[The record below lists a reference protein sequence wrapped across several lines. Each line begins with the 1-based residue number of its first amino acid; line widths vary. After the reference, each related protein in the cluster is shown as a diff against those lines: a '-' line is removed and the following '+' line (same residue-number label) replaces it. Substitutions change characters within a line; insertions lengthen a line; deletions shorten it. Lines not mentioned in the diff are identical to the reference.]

1 MTTPTG
7 AGQKWIGRSVKRV
20 EDARL
25 LTGRGTYIDD
35 HPPVGS
41 LFHAAIVRSPHAHA
55 RILGYDLREAL
66 AVDGVVGVI
75 TGADVAE
82 HTKPFSVGVTAPA
95 RYYCAATD
103 KARFVGEPVAVVVAK
118 SRYVAEDA
126 AELVQVQYEPL
137 PAVVDPERALE
148 PDAPVLHEAVGSN
161 LANNRRLVY
170 GDPDRAF
177 RDADVVIKE
186 RFRFPKYGS
195 TPMETYGVI
204 ARWDRFD
211 GVCTV
216 WSNFM
221 GPFIMHPLTA
231 RVLGLPE
238 NRLRFIVPPD
248 IGGSFG
254 IKSLIYP
261 YIALIAV
268 ASKLTGVAVKWI
280 EDRREH
286 LLASSTGTDRVAYRE
301 LAARK
306 DGTVLG
312 MRFKWFD
319 NVGGYIRSPEPGCS
333 FRPTGNFVGPYRF
346 QHLEVDASTVMTN
359 KSLTGP
365 NRGYAC
371 GHLYFE
377 TEGMM
382 DRLAE
387 KLGLDPVE
395 VRRRNLIP
403 ASAFPY
409 RTPTGGLYDSG
420 DYPATLDKAVELA
433 KYDELRREQAT
444 ARAAGRYVGIGVAL
458 AVDPSVS
465 NMGYVA
471 TALDPQFRAK
481 PEYLPKS
488 GAVDSATV
496 KVDPLG
502 RVTAILA
509 TTPQGQGHQTIVAQI
524 IADELGLVPED
535 VTVVDEMD
543 TFTRIWSISS
553 GTYSSRFGSVG
564 TSAVALAAR
573 KLKAKLVAYAAHLMD
588 LPAESLEFRDGSVRP
603 KQGKGPSYSVK
614 DLAGRAHWNT
624 ESLPEGME
632 PGLQATAV
640 FGFEVARSVDQEDRV
655 NSSNTYGFIAEI
667 MAVEVDPETAAI
679 KILRYVSVHDAG
691 TIINPMI
698 AEGQIY
704 GGALHGL
711 GGALYEELQYDE
723 DGQCLTATFMDY
735 LVPTACEAPP
745 TIEIAHV
752 VSPSP
757 LTPLGSKGLGESS
770 SMTVPAVI
778 ANAVSDALAPLG
790 IRITE
795 LPMTPSGLWKL
806 IERARRSPAAP
817 ADRAPVER
825 ADRSPAAPAA
835 GHPRSEPTTRTPLQ

>member
-1 MTTPTG
+1 MKTTG
-7 AGQKWIGRSVKRV
+7 WIGKPVKRV

-25 LTGRGTYIDD
+25 LTGRGRFIDD
-35 HPPVGS
+35 HPPVGNVH
-41 LFHAAIVRSPHAHA
+41 HAAIVRSPYAHA
-55 RILGYDLREAL
+55 RILGYDLAAAL
-66 AVDGVVGVI
+66 KMDGVVGVV
-75 TGADVAE
+75 TGEDAAKS
-82 HTKPFSVGVTAPA
+82 TRPFSVGVTAPVH
-95 RYYCAATD
+95 YYCAATD
-103 KARFVGEPVAVVVAK
+103 RARFVGEPVAVVVARD
-118 SRYVAEDA
+118 RYRAEDA
-126 AELVQVQYEPL
+126 AEAVVVRYEPL
-137 PAVVDPERALE
+137 PAVLDPERALA
-148 PDAPVLHEAVGSN
+148 PDAPILHDAVGTN
-161 LANNRRLVY
+161 LAGHRRLIY

-177 RDADVVIKE
+177 READVVVRE

-195 TPMETYGVI
+195 TPIETYGII
-204 ARWDRFD
+204 ARWDGLD
-211 GVCTV
+211 GVLTV

-254 IKSLIYP
+254 IKSSIYP
-261 YIALIAV
+261 YIALIGLA
-268 ASKLTGVAVKWI
+268 AMKTGVAVKWI

-286 LLASSTGTDRVAYRE
+286 LLASSTGTDRIADRE
-301 LAARK
+301 VAARK

-312 MRFKWFD
+312 MRFRWLD

-346 QHLEVDASTVMTN
+346 QHLEVDASVVMTN

-387 KLGLDPVE
+387 KLGLDPAE
-395 VRRRNLIP
+395 IRRRNLLVP
-403 ASAFPY
+403 EQMPY

-420 DYPATLDKAVELA
+420 DYPTAFDKALDLA
-433 KYDELRREQAT
+433 KYDQLRREQAQ
-444 ARAAGRYVGIGVAL
+444 ARAAGRWFGIGLAL

-488 GAVDSATV
+488 GAVDSATI

-502 RVTAILA
+502 RVIAILGS
-509 TTPQGQGHQTIVAQI
+509 TPQGQGHQTVVAQI
-524 IADELGLVPED
+524 VADELGLVPDD

-543 TFTRIWSISS
+543 TFTRVWSISS

-573 KLKAKLVAYAAHLMD
+573 KLKRKLCEYAAHLMEV
-588 LPAESLEFRDGSVRP
+588 PADQVEFSEGAVRR
-603 KQGKGPSYSVK
+603 KNGKGPAYSVK

-640 FGFEVARSVDQEDRV
+640 FGFSVAKAVDQEDRV
-655 NSSNTYGFIAEI
+655 NSSNTYGFIAEV

-679 KILRYVSVHDAG
+679 TILKYVTVHDAG
-691 TIINPMI
+691 TVINPMI

-711 GGALYEELQYDE
+711 GGALYEELLYDE
-723 DGQCLTATFMDY
+723 NGQCLTATFMDY
-735 LVPTACEAPP
+735 LVPTANEAPR
-745 TIEIAHV
+745 IDIGHV

-778 ANAVSDALAPLG
+778 ANAVSDALSPLG
-790 IRITE
+790 VRITE
-795 LPMTPSGLWKL
+795 LPMTPDRLWRL
-806 IERARRSPAAP
+806 IEQTRGRRRP
-817 ADRAPVER
+817 
-825 ADRSPAAPAA
+825 
-835 GHPRSEPTTRTPLQ
+835 

>member
-1 MTTPTG
+1 MSER
-7 AGQKWIGRSVKRV
+7 WIGKSVRRV
-20 EDARL
+20 EDFRL

-35 HPPVGS
+35 HPPVS
-41 LFHAAIVRSPHAHA
+41 NVHHAAIVRSRHPHA
-55 RILGYDLREAL
+55 RILGYDVAKARAAE
-66 AVDGVVGVI
+66 GVVAVI
-75 TGADVAE
+75 TGEHVAKE
-82 HTKPFSVGVTAPA
+82 TKPFAVGVTTPVH
-95 RYYCAATD
+95 YYCAATD
-103 KARFVGEPVAVVVAK
+103 KVRFVGEPVAVVVARD
-118 SRYVAEDA
+118 RYLAEDA
-126 AELVQVQYEPL
+126 AELIDVHYEPL
-137 PAVVDPERALE
+137 PAVLDPEKALE
-148 PDAPVLHEAVGSN
+148 PDAPVLHERVGTN
-161 LANNRRLVY
+161 LAGHRRLVY

-177 RDADVVIKE
+177 RDADVVLRE

-195 TPMETYGVI
+195 TPIETYGII
-204 ARWDRFD
+204 ARWDLD

-238 NRLRFIVPPD
+238 NRLRFIVPQD

-254 IKSLIYP
+254 IKSSIYP
-261 YIALIAV
+261 YIALIAL
-268 ASKLTGVAVKWI
+268 AAKHAGVPVKWI

-286 LLASSTGTDRVAYRE
+286 LLASSSGTDRIAYRE
-301 LAARK
+301 VAAKR

-312 MRFKWFD
+312 MRYKWLD

-346 QHLEVDASTVMTN
+346 QHLEVDASVVMTN

-382 DRLAE
+382 DRLADR
-387 KLGLDPVE
+387 LGLDPVE
-395 VRRRNLIP
+395 VRKKNLVQP
-403 ASAFPY
+403 DQFPY

-420 DYPATLDKAVELA
+420 DYPAVFDKALELA
-433 KYDELRREQAT
+433 RYDELRREQAK
-444 ARAAGRYVGIGVAL
+444 ARVAGRYVGIGLAL

-488 GAVDSATV
+488 GAVDAATI
-496 KVDPLG
+496 KIDPLG
-502 RVTAILA
+502 RVIAILG
-509 TTPQGQGHQTIVAQI
+509 TTPQGQGHQTVVSQIV
-524 IADELGLVPED
+524 ADELGLAPQD

-543 TFTRIWSISS
+543 TFTRVWSISS

-573 KLKAKLVAYAAHLMD
+573 KLKTKLVDYAAHLME
-588 LPAESLEFRDGSVRP
+588 LPAASVEFRDGAVRP
-603 KQGKGPSYSVK
+603 RSGKGPSYSIK

-632 PGLQATAV
+632 PALQATAV
-640 FGFEVARSVDQEDRV
+640 FGFTVAKAVDAEDRV
-655 NSSNTYGFIAEI
+655 NSSNTYGFMAEV

-679 KILRYVSVHDAG
+679 EILRYVTVHDAG

-711 GGALYEELQYDE
+711 GGALYEELAYDE
-723 DGQCLTATFMDY
+723 HGQLLTGTFMDY
-735 LVPTACEAPP
+735 LVPTASEAPE
-745 TIEIAHV
+745 IDIAHI

-778 ANAVSDALAPLG
+778 ANAVSDALAPFG
-790 IRITE
+790 IRINE
-795 LPMTPSGLWKL
+795 LPMTPSRLWAL
-806 IERARRSPAAP
+806 IRKARES
-817 ADRAPVER
+817 
-825 ADRSPAAPAA
+825 
-835 GHPRSEPTTRTPLQ
+835 

>member
-1 MTTPTG
+1 MSPTG
-7 AGQKWIGRSVKRV
+7 WIGKPVKRV

-35 HPPVGS
+35 HPPVAN
-41 LFHAAIVRSPHAHA
+41 LHHAAIVRSPHAHA
-55 RILGYDLREAL
+55 RIVGYDLTAAL
-66 AVDGVVGVI
+66 AVDGVVGAV
-75 TGADVAE
+75 TGEDVLR
-82 HTKPFSVGVTAPA
+82 HTKPFSVGVTAPVH
-95 RYYCAATD
+95 YYCAATD
-103 KARFVGEPVAVVVAK
+103 KARFVGEPVAVLVAK
-118 SRYVAEDA
+118 TRYIAEDA
-126 AELVQVQYEPL
+126 AELVRVRYEPL

-148 PDAPVLHEAVGSN
+148 PDAPVLHDAVGTN
-161 LANNRRLVY
+161 LAGHRRLVY

-177 RDADVVIKE
+177 GEADVVLKE

-195 TPMETYGVI
+195 TPIETYGVI
-204 ARWDRFD
+204 AAWDSLE

-238 NRLRFIVPPD
+238 NKLRFIVPPD

-254 IKSLIYP
+254 IKTSIYP
-261 YIALIAV
+261 YIALIAL
-268 ASKLTGVAVKWI
+268 AARRTGVPVKWI
-280 EDRREH
+280 EDRHEH
-286 LLASSTGTDRVAYRE
+286 LLASSSGTDRVAYRE
-301 LAARK
+301 LAARE

-312 MRFKWFD
+312 MRYRWLD

-333 FRPTGNFVGPYRF
+333 FRPIGNFVGPYRF
-346 QHLEVDASTVMTN
+346 RHLEVDSSVVMTN

-377 TEGMM
+377 TERMM
-382 DRLAE
+382 DLLAE
-387 KLGLDPVE
+387 RIGLDPVE
-395 VRRRNLIP
+395 VRRRNLLQP
-403 ASAFPY
+403 GQFPY

-420 DYPATLDKAVELA
+420 DYPAALDKAVELA
-433 KYDELRREQAT
+433 RYAELRREQTA
-444 ARAAGRYVGIGVAL
+444 ARAAGRLFGIGVAL

-488 GAVDSATV
+488 GAVDSATI

-502 RVTAILA
+502 RVTAILG
-509 TTPQGQGHQTIVAQI
+509 TTPQGQGHQTIVAPI
-524 IADELGLVPED
+524 VADELGLTPDD

-543 TFTRIWSISS
+543 TFTRVWSISS

-573 KLKAKLVAYAAHLMD
+573 KLKAKLVEYGAHLME
-588 LPAESLEFRDGSVRP
+588 LPVASLEFRDGAVRP
-603 KQGKGPSYSVK
+603 RSGKGPSYSIK

-632 PGLQATAV
+632 PALQATAV
-640 FGFEVARSVDQEDRV
+640 FGFTVAKAVDAQDRV
-655 NSSNTYGFIAEI
+655 NSSNTYGFIAEV
-667 MAVEVDPETAAI
+667 MAVEVDRDTAAI
-679 KILRYVSVHDAG
+679 TILRYVTVHDAG

-711 GGALYEELQYDE
+711 GGALYEELVYAE
-723 DGQCLTATFMDY
+723 DGQLLTGTFMDY
-735 LVPTACEAPP
+735 LVPTASEAP
-745 TIEIAHV
+745 TIDIAHV

-770 SMTVPAVI
+770 SMTAPAVI
-778 ANAVSDALAPLG
+778 ANAVSDALGPLG

-795 LPMTPSGLWKL
+795 LPMTPTRLYEL
-806 IERARRSPAAP
+806 IQTAR
-817 ADRAPVER
+817 
-825 ADRSPAAPAA
+825 
-835 GHPRSEPTTRTPLQ
+835 T

>member
-1 MTTPTG
+1 MSDR
-7 AGQKWIGRSVKRV
+7 WIGKSVKRV
-20 EDARL
+20 EDFRL

-35 HPPVGS
+35 HPPIGNIH
-41 LFHAAIVRSPHAHA
+41 HAAIVRSRHPHA
-55 RILGYDLREAL
+55 RILGYDVSKARAAE
-66 AVDGVVGVI
+66 GVVGVI
-75 TGADVAE
+75 TGDDVARE
-82 HTKPFSVGVTAPA
+82 TKPFAVGVTAPVH
-95 RYYCAATD
+95 YYCAATD
-103 KARFVGEPVAVVVAK
+103 RARFVGEPVAVVVARN
-118 SRYVAEDA
+118 RYLAEDA
-126 AELVQVQYEPL
+126 AEHVQVGYEPL
-137 PAVVDPERALE
+137 AVVLDPERALE
-148 PDAPVLHEAVGSN
+148 SDAPVLHEAVGSN
-161 LANNRRLVY
+161 LAGHRRLVY

-177 RDADVVIKE
+177 RETDVVIAK
-186 RFRFPKYGS
+186 
-195 TPMETYGVI
+195 
-204 ARWDRFD
+204 WDPLD

-238 NRLRFIVPPD
+238 NKLRFIVPPD

-254 IKSLIYP
+254 IKTSIYP
-261 YIALIAV
+261 YIALIAL
-268 ASKLTGVAVKWI
+268 AAMRTGVAVKWI

-286 LLASSTGTDRVAYRE
+286 LLASSSGTDRVADRE
-301 LAARK
+301 LAAKK
-306 DGTVLG
+306 DGTILG
-312 MRFKWFD
+312 MRFRWLD

-346 QHLEVDASTVMTN
+346 RNLEVDASVVMTN

-395 VRRRNLIP
+395 LRRRNLLRP
-403 ASAFPY
+403 EQFPY
-409 RTPTGGLYDSG
+409 RTPTGGYYDSG
-420 DYPATLDKAVELA
+420 DYPAALDKAVHIA
-433 KYDELRREQAT
+433 RYDELRREQAK
-444 ARAAGRYVGIGVAL
+444 ARAEGRWFGIGVAL

-488 GAVDSATV
+488 GAVDSATI

-502 RVTAILA
+502 RVTAILG
-509 TTPQGQGHQTIVAQI
+509 TTPQGQGHQTVVSQIV
-524 IADELGLVPED
+524 ADELGLTPEEI
-535 VTVVDEMD
+535 TVVDEMD
-543 TFTRIWSISS
+543 TFTRVWSISS

-573 KLKAKLVAYAAHLMD
+573 KLKAKLVDYGAHLME
-588 LPAESLEFRDGSVRP
+588 LPVASLEFRDGAVRP
-603 KQGKGPSYSVK
+603 RSGKGPSYSIK

-632 PGLQATAV
+632 PALPATAV
-640 FGFEVARSVDQEDRV
+640 FGFTVAKAVDAEDRV
-655 NSSNTYGFIAEI
+655 NSSNTYGFIAEV
-667 MAVEVDPETAAI
+667 MAVEVDPETATI
-679 KILRYVSVHDAG
+679 KILRYVTVHDAG

-711 GGALYEELQYDE
+711 GGALYEELAYDE
-723 DGQCLTATFMDY
+723 HGQFLTGTFMDY
-735 LVPTACEAPP
+735 LVPTANEAPP
-745 TIEIAHV
+745 IDIAHI

-778 ANAVSDALAPLG
+778 ANVVSDALAPLG
-790 IRITE
+790 VRITE
-795 LPMTPSGLWKL
+795 LPMTPTRLYEL
-806 IERARRSPAAP
+806 IQKER
-817 ADRAPVER
+817 
-825 ADRSPAAPAA
+825 
-835 GHPRSEPTTRTPLQ
+835 T

>member
-7 AGQKWIGRSVKRV
+7 TGQKWIGRSVKRV
-20 EDARL
+20 EDRRL

-35 HPPVGS
+35 HPPVGN

-55 RILGYDLREAL
+55 RILGYDLGAAL
-66 AVDGVVGVI
+66 ALDGVAGVI
-75 TGADVAE
+75 TGADVAR
-82 HTKPFSVGVTAPA
+82 HSKPFSVGVTAPVH
-95 RYYCAATD
+95 YYCAATD
-103 KARFVGEPVAVVVAK
+103 KARFVGEPVAVVVAR
-118 SRYVAEDA
+118 SRYLAEDA
-126 AELVQVQYEPL
+126 AELVQVRYEPL
-137 PAVVDPERALE
+137 PVVVDPERALE

-177 RDADVVIKE
+177 READVVLKE
-186 RFRFPKYGS
+186 RFRSPKYGS
-195 TPMETYGVI
+195 TPIETYGVI
-204 ARWDRFD
+204 ARWDTLE

-261 YIALIAV
+261 YIALLAL

-301 LAARK
+301 LAAKK
-306 DGTVLG
+306 DGTILG

-377 TEGMM
+377 TEGML

-403 ASAFPY
+403 TGAFPY

-420 DYPATLDKAVELA
+420 DYPATLDRAVQLA
-433 KYDELRREQAT
+433 KYAELRREQAT
-444 ARAAGRYVGIGVAL
+444 ARAAGRYFGIGIAL

-502 RVTAILA
+502 RVIAILG

-524 IADELGLVPED
+524 VADELGLVPED

-543 TFTRIWSISS
+543 TFTRVWSISS

-588 LPAESLEFRDGSVRP
+588 RPPESLEFRDGSVRP
-603 KQGKGPSYSVK
+603 RQGKGPSYSVK

-640 FGFEVARSVDQEDRV
+640 FGFTVARSVDAEDRV

-679 KILRYVSVHDAG
+679 KILRYVTVHDAG

-711 GGALYEELQYDE
+711 GGALYEELAYDE

-735 LVPTACEAPP
+735 LVPTACEAP

-770 SMTVPAVI
+770 SMTVPAVV
-778 ANAVSDALAPLG
+778 ANAVSDALGPLG
-790 IRITE
+790 IRINE
-795 LPMTPSGLWKL
+795 LPMTPSKL
-806 IERARRSPAAP
+806 HAMIQKARK
-817 ADRAPVER
+817 
-825 ADRSPAAPAA
+825 
-835 GHPRSEPTTRTPLQ
+835 T

>member
-1 MTTPTG
+1 MSER
-7 AGQKWIGRSVKRV
+7 WIGKPVKRV

-35 HPPVGS
+35 QDPVPGVH
-41 LFHAAIVRSPHAHA
+41 HAALVRSPHAHA
-55 RILGYDLREAL
+55 RILGYDVSAAL
-66 AVDGVVGVI
+66 AMEGVVGVV
-75 TGADVAE
+75 TGEDVAKA
-82 HTKPFSVGVTAPA
+82 TKPFGVGVTAPV
-95 RYYCAATD
+95 RYHCAATD
-103 KARFVGEPVAVVVAK
+103 KARFVGEPVAVVVARN
-118 SRYVAEDA
+118 RYLAEDA
-126 AELVQVQYEPL
+126 AEAVVVHYEPL
-137 PAVVDPERALE
+137 PAVVDPEKALE
-148 PDAPVLHEAVGSN
+148 PDAPILHEAVGSN
-161 LANNRRLVY
+161 VANNRRLVY
-170 GDPDRAF
+170 GDPDTAF
-177 RDADVVIKE
+177 KQAEVIIRE
-186 RFRFPKYGS
+186 RFKFPKFGS
-195 TPMETYGVI
+195 TPIETYGIV
-204 ARWDRFD
+204 ARWEPLE
-211 GVCTV
+211 GVLTI

-238 NRLRFIVPPD
+238 NRLRFIVPKD

-261 YIALIAV
+261 YLALIG
-268 ASKLTGVAVKWI
+268 LTAMKVGVPVKWI

-286 LLASSTGTDRVAYRE
+286 LMASSTGTDRIAYRE

-312 MRFKWFD
+312 MKFRWLD

-333 FRPTGNFVGPYRF
+333 YRPTGNFVGPYTF
-346 QHLEVDASTVMTN
+346 QHLEVDAATVMTN

-382 DRLAE
+382 DRLADAI
-387 KLGLDPVE
+387 GMDPAE
-395 VRRRNLIP
+395 VRRKNLIP
-403 ASAFPY
+403 TEAFPY
-409 RTPTGGLYDSG
+409 RTPTGGYYDSG
-420 DYPATLDKAVELA
+420 DYVGAFDKALDMA
-433 KYDELRREQAT
+433 GYQALRREQAA
-444 ARAAGRYVGIGVAL
+444 ARAQGRLFGVGLAL

-471 TALDPQFRAK
+471 TALDPQFRSK

-488 GAVDSATV
+488 GAVDGSTI

-502 RVTAILA
+502 RVTVIMA

-524 IADELGLVPED
+524 VADELGIDPGD

-543 TFTRIWSISS
+543 TFTRFWSISS

-564 TSAVALAAR
+564 TSAVALAVR
-573 KLKAKLVAYAAHLMD
+573 KLKAKLVQYAAHLMAVPVD
-588 LPAESLEFRDGSVRP
+588 DVEFRDGAVHMKR
-603 KQGKGPSYSVK
+603 GKGPSYSIK

-632 PGLQATAV
+632 PGLMASAV
-640 FGFEVARSVDQEDRV
+640 FGFGMALAVDPEDRV
-655 NSSNTYGFIAEI
+655 NSSNTYGFIAEV
-667 MAVEVDPETAAI
+667 MAVEVDPKTAAI
-679 KILRYVSVHDAG
+679 KILRYVTVHDAG
-691 TIINPMI
+691 TVINPMI

-711 GGALYEELQYDE
+711 GGALYEELAYDD
-723 DGQCLTATFMDY
+723 DGQCLTASFMDY
-735 LVPTACEAPP
+735 LVPTAGEAPK
-745 TIEIAHV
+745 IEIGHV

-778 ANAVSDALAPLG
+778 ANAVSDALSPMG
-790 IRITE
+790 IRITD
-795 LPMTPSGLWKL
+795 LPMTPTALWER
-806 IERARRSPAAP
+806 IEKAK
-817 ADRAPVER
+817 
-825 ADRSPAAPAA
+825 
-835 GHPRSEPTTRTPLQ
+835 TRQ

>member
-1 MTTPTG
+1 MGKP
-7 AGQKWIGRSVKRV
+7 VKRV

-25 LTGRGTYIDD
+25 LAGRGSFIDD
-35 HPPVGS
+35 HEPWPDVH
-41 LFHAAIVRSPHAHA
+41 HAAIVRSPHAHA
-55 RILGYDLREAL
+55 RITGYDVSAAL
-66 AVDGVVGVI
+66 AMEGVVGVV
-75 TGADVAE
+75 TGADVARL
-82 HTKPFSVGVTAPA
+82 TKPFSVGVTAPV

-103 KARFVGEPVAVVVAK
+103 KARFVGEPVAVVVART
-118 SRYVAEDA
+118 RYLAEDA
-126 AELVQVQYEPL
+126 AEAVVVRYEPL
-137 PAVVDPERALE
+137 PAVVDVERALE

-161 LANNRRLVY
+161 LAGHRRLVY

-177 RDADVVIKE
+177 AEADLVISE
-186 RFRFPKYGS
+186 RFRYPKYSS
-195 TPMETYGVI
+195 TPIETYGVI
-204 ARWDRFD
+204 ARWEPLE
-211 GVCTV
+211 GAYTV

-231 RVLGLPE
+231 RVLGVAE

-254 IKSLIYP
+254 IKSSMYP
-261 YIALIAV
+261 YMALIAL
-268 ASKLTGVAVKWI
+268 AARLTGVAVKWI

-286 LLASSTGTDRVAYRE
+286 LLASSSGTDRVAYRE
-301 LAARK
+301 LAAMR

-312 MRFKWFD
+312 MRYRWLD
-319 NVGGYIRSPEPGCS
+319 NVGGGYIRSPEPGCS

-346 QHLEVDASTVMTN
+346 QHLEVDTSVVMTN

-377 TEGMM
+377 TERMM
-382 DRLAE
+382 DLLAE
-387 KLGLDPVE
+387 RLGLDPAE
-395 VRRRNLIP
+395 VRRKNLLQ
-403 ASAFPY
+403 ANQFPY
-409 RTPTGGLYDSG
+409 RSPTGGLYDSG
-420 DYPATLDKAVELA
+420 DYPAALDKALEVA
-433 KYDELRREQAT
+433 RYAELRREQEE
-444 ARAAGRYVGIGVAL
+444 ARAAGRCFGIGVAL

-488 GAVDSATV
+488 GAVDAATI

-502 RVTAILA
+502 RVIAILA
-509 TTPQGQGHQTIVAQI
+509 TTPQGQGHQTVVSQIV
-524 IADELGLVPED
+524 ADELGLTPDD

-543 TFTRIWSISS
+543 TYTRFWSISS
-553 GTYSSRFGSVG
+553 GTYSSRFASVG

-573 KLKAKLVAYAAHLMD
+573 KLKAKLIEYAAHLMER
-588 LPAESLEFRDGSVRP
+588 PVAELEFRDGAVRTRT
-603 KQGKGPSYSVK
+603 GTGPSYTVK

-624 ESLPEGME
+624 ESLPDGME
-632 PGLQATAV
+632 PGLQASAV
-640 FGFEVARSVDQEDRV
+640 FGFTVSRAVDQNDCV
-655 NSSNTYGFIAEI
+655 NSSNTYGFIAEV

-679 KILRYVSVHDAG
+679 KILRYATVHDAG

-711 GGALYEELQYDE
+711 GGALYEELEYDD
-723 DGQCLTATFMDY
+723 DGQFLTGSFMDY
-735 LVPTACEAPP
+735 LVPTASEAPV
-745 TIEIAHV
+745 IDIAHI

-778 ANAVSDALAPLG
+778 ANAVSDALGPLG
-790 IRITE
+790 VRITE
-795 LPMTPSGLWKL
+795 LPMSPARLWEL
-806 IERARRSPAAP
+806 IERARK
-817 ADRAPVER
+817 
-825 ADRSPAAPAA
+825 A
-835 GHPRSEPTTRTPLQ
+835 GGSGNP

>member
-1 MTTPTG
+1 MSER
-7 AGQKWIGRSVKRV
+7 WIGKPVRRV
-20 EDARL
+20 EDFRL
-25 LTGRGTYIDD
+25 LTGRGAFIDD
-35 HPPVGS
+35 HPPVGH
-41 LFHAAIVRSPHAHA
+41 LHHAAIVRSPHAHA
-55 RILGYDLREAL
+55 RILGYDLSAAL
-66 AVDGVVGVI
+66 RMEGVAGII
-75 TGADVAE
+75 TGEDVARY
-82 HTKPFSVGVTAPA
+82 TRPFSVGVTAPV

-103 KARFVGEPVAVVVAK
+103 KVRFVGEPVAVVVARD
-118 SRYVAEDA
+118 RYRAEDA
-126 AELVQVQYEPL
+126 AEAVVVHYEPL
-137 PAVVDPERALE
+137 PVVLDPERALD
-148 PDAPVLHEAVGSN
+148 PDAPVLHEAVGTN
-161 LANNRRLVY
+161 LASHRRLVY

-177 RDADVVIKE
+177 READVVIRE
-186 RFRFPKYGS
+186 RFRFPKYSS
-195 TPMETYGVI
+195 TPLETYGVI
-204 ARWDRFD
+204 ARWDPLE
-211 GVCTV
+211 GVLTV

-238 NRLRFIVPPD
+238 NKLRFIVPPD

-254 IKSLIYP
+254 IKTSIYP
-261 YIALIAV
+261 YIALIGLA
-268 ASKLTGVAVKWI
+268 AMRIGVPVKWI

-286 LLASSTGTDRVAYRE
+286 LLASSSGTDRVAYRE
-301 LAARK
+301 LAARR

-312 MRFKWFD
+312 MRFRWFD

-333 FRPTGNFVGPYRF
+333 FRPTGNFVGPYSF
-346 QHLEVDASTVMTN
+346 QHLEVEAAAVMTN

-377 TEGMM
+377 TERMM
-382 DRLAE
+382 DLLAAR
-387 KLGLDPVE
+387 LGLDPAE
-395 VRRRNLIP
+395 VRRRNLIRP
-403 ASAFPY
+403 EQMPY

-420 DYPATLDKAVELA
+420 DYPAAFAKALELA
-433 KYDELRREQAT
+433 RYDELRREQRR
-444 ARAAGRYVGIGVAL
+444 ARQAGRLFGIGLAL

-488 GAVDSATV
+488 GAVDAATL

-502 RVTAILA
+502 RVTAILG
-509 TTPQGQGHQTIVAQI
+509 TTPQGQGHQTVVAQI
-524 IADELGLVPED
+524 VADELGLRPDE

-543 TFTRIWSISS
+543 TFTRVWSISS

-573 KLKAKLVAYAAHLMD
+573 KLKRKLCEYAAHLME
-588 LPAESLEFRDGSVRP
+588 LPADQVEYRDGAVRP
-603 KQGKGPSYSVK
+603 RRGQGPVYTLK
-614 DLAGRAHWNT
+614 DLAGRAHWHT

-632 PGLQATAV
+632 PGLEATAV
-640 FGFEVARSVDQEDRV
+640 FGFREARAVDPEDRV
-655 NSSNTYGFIAEI
+655 NSSNTYGFIAEV
-667 MAVEVDPETAAI
+667 MAVEVDPDTAAV
-679 KILRYVSVHDAG
+679 KILRYVTVHDAG

-698 AEGQIY
+698 ADGQIY

-711 GGALYEELQYDE
+711 GGALYEELLYDE
-723 DGQCLTATFMDY
+723 SGQCLTATFMDY
-735 LVPTACEAPP
+735 LVPTAHEAPR
-745 TIEIAHV
+745 IDIAHV

-790 IRITE
+790 VSITE
-795 LPMTPSGLWKL
+795 LPMTPDRLWRL
-806 IERARRSPAAP
+806 MQQARQRVPAP
-817 ADRAPVER
+817 SR
-825 ADRSPAAPAA
+825 
-835 GHPRSEPTTRTPLQ
+835 

>member
-1 MTTPTG
+1 MTSRT
-7 AGQKWIGRSVKRV
+7 WIGKPVKRV

-25 LTGRGTYIDD
+25 LTGRGTFIDD
-35 HPPVGS
+35 HPPVAHVH
-41 LFHAAIVRSPHAHA
+41 HAAIVRSPHAHA
-55 RILGYDLREAL
+55 RILGYDLAAAL
-66 AVDGVVGVI
+66 AMPGVVGVV
-75 TGADVAE
+75 TGADVA
-82 HTKPFSVGVTAPA
+82 KACRPFGVGVTAPVH
-95 RYYCAATD
+95 YYPAATD
-103 KARFVGEPVAVVVAK
+103 KARFVGEPVAVVVATD
-118 SRYVAEDA
+118 RYLAEDA
-126 AELVQVQYEPL
+126 AEAVEVRYEPL
-137 PAVVDPERALE
+137 PAVVDAEAALE
-148 PDAPVLHEAVGSN
+148 PDAPVLHETVGTN
-161 LANNRRLVY
+161 LAGNRRLVY

-177 RDADVVIKE
+177 AEADVVVSE

-195 TPMETYGVI
+195 TPIETYGII
-204 ARWDRFD
+204 ARWDALD
-211 GVCTV
+211 GVLTV

-231 RVLGLPE
+231 RVLQLPE

-254 IKSLIYP
+254 IKSSMYP
-261 YIALIAV
+261 YIALIGLA
-268 ASKLTGVAVKWI
+268 AMKTGVPVKWI

-286 LLASSTGTDRVAYRE
+286 LLASSSGTDRIAYRE

-306 DGTVLG
+306 DGTILG
-312 MRFKWFD
+312 MRFRWYD

-346 QHLEVDASTVMTN
+346 ESLEVDASVVMTN

-377 TEGMM
+377 TERMV
-382 DRLAE
+382 DLLAE
-387 KLGLDPVE
+387 KLGLDPAE
-395 VRRRNLIP
+395 VRRRNLLGP
-403 ASAFPY
+403 EQMPY

-420 DYPATLDKAVELA
+420 DYPRAFDKALA
-433 KYDELRREQAT
+433 LAGYDELRREQAR
-444 ARAAGRYVGIGVAL
+444 ARAAGRLFGIGLAL

-488 GAVDSATV
+488 GAVDSATL
-496 KVDPLG
+496 KIDPLG
-502 RVTAILA
+502 RVLAILG
-509 TTPQGQGHQTIVAQI
+509 TTPQGQGHQTVVAQI
-524 IADELGLVPED
+524 VADELGLAPEEI
-535 VTVVDEMD
+535 TVVDEMD
-543 TFTRIWSISS
+543 TFTRVWSISS

-573 KLKAKLVAYAAHLMD
+573 KLKAKLVEYAAHLMD
-588 LPAESLEFRDGSVRP
+588 LPKDDVEFRDGGVRP
-603 KQGKGPSYSVK
+603 KQGKGPAYSIK

-624 ESLPEGME
+624 ESLPGGME

-640 FGFEVARSVDQEDRV
+640 FGFTVAKAVDAEDRV
-655 NSSNTYGFIAEI
+655 NSSNTYGFIAEV
-667 MAVEVDPETAAI
+667 MAVEVEPETGAI
-679 KILRYVSVHDAG
+679 RIVKYVTVHDAG

-711 GGALYEELQYDE
+711 GGALYEELRYDA
-723 DGQCLTATFMDY
+723 DGQLLTGTFMDY
-735 LVPTACEAPP
+735 LVPTASEAPE
-745 TIEIAHV
+745 IEIEHV

-790 IRITE
+790 VRINE
-795 LPMTPSGLWKL
+795 LPMTPDGLWRL
-806 IERARRSPAAP
+806 IRSARG
-817 ADRAPVER
+817 DRA
-825 ADRSPAAPAA
+825 
-835 GHPRSEPTTRTPLQ
+835 

>member
-1 MTTPTG
+1 MTEKG
-7 AGQKWIGRSVKRV
+7 WIGRPVRRV

-35 HPPVGS
+35 HPPVAN

-55 RILGYDLREAL
+55 RILGYEVKAARAL
-66 AVDGVVGVI
+66 QGIVGVL
-75 TGADVAE
+75 TGEDVLK
-82 HTKPFSVGVTAPA
+82 HTKPFAVGVTAPVH
-95 RYYCAATD
+95 YYCAATD
-103 KARFVGEPVAVVVAK
+103 KARFVGEPVAVVVGK

-126 AELVQVQYEPL
+126 ADLVQVRYEPL
-137 PAVVDPERALE
+137 PAVVDPERGLE

-177 RDADVVIKE
+177 READVVVKE
-186 RFRFPKYGS
+186 RFKFPKYGS
-195 TPMETYGVI
+195 TPIETYGVV
-204 ARWDRFD
+204 ARWDALD

-231 RVLGLPE
+231 RVLGLAE

-254 IKSLIYP
+254 IKSSIYP
-261 YIALIAV
+261 YIALIAL
-268 ASKLTGVAVKWI
+268 AAKHAGVPVKWI
-280 EDRREH
+280 EDRREQ
-286 LLASSTGTDRVAYRE
+286 LLASSSGTDRVAYRE
-301 LAARK
+301 VAAKK

-312 MRFKWFD
+312 MRFKWLD

-346 QHLEVDASTVMTN
+346 QHLEVEASVVMTN

-371 GHLYFE
+371 GHLHFE

-395 VRRRNLIP
+395 VRRRNLLRP
-403 ASAFPY
+403 EQFPY
-409 RTPTGGLYDSG
+409 RTPTGGYYDSG
-420 DYPATLDKAVELA
+420 DYPAALDKAVHIA
-433 KYDELRREQAT
+433 RYDELRREQAK
-444 ARAAGRYVGIGVAL
+444 ARAEGRWFGIGVAL

-488 GAVDSATV
+488 GAVDAATI

-502 RVTAILA
+502 RVTAILG
-509 TTPQGQGHQTIVAQI
+509 TTPQGQGHQTVVAQI
-524 IADELGLVPED
+524 VADELGLTPDD

-543 TFTRIWSISS
+543 TFTRVWSISS

-573 KLKAKLVAYAAHLMD
+573 KLRAKLVDYAAHLMD
-588 LPAESLEFRDGSVRP
+588 RPAGEVEFRDGAVRP
-603 KQGKGPSYSVK
+603 RRGTGPSYSVK

-640 FGFEVARSVDQEDRV
+640 FGFTVAKAVDAEDRV

-667 MAVEVDPETAAI
+667 MAVEVDRRTAAI
-679 KILRYVSVHDAG
+679 TILKYVTVHDAG

-704 GGALHGL
+704 GGALPGL
-711 GGALYEELQYDE
+711 GGALYEELAYGHG
-723 DGQCLTATFMDY
+723 GQPATG
-735 LVPTACEAPP
+735 
-745 TIEIAHV
+745 
-752 VSPSP
+752 P
-757 LTPLGSKGLGESS
+757 L
-770 SMTVPAVI
+770 M
-778 ANAVSDALAPLG
+778 
-790 IRITE
+790 
-795 LPMTPSGLWKL
+795 
-806 IERARRSPAAP
+806 
-817 ADRAPVER
+817 
-825 ADRSPAAPAA
+825 
-835 GHPRSEPTTRTPLQ
+835 

>member
-1 MTTPTG
+1 MRM
-7 AGQKWIGRSVKRV
+7 AGSAPPGRKRWIGQPVKRV

-35 HPPVGS
+35 HPPVAH
-41 LFHAAIVRSPHAHA
+41 LHHAAIVRSPHAHA
-55 RILGYDLREAL
+55 RILGYDLTAAL
-66 AVDGVVGVI
+66 AVDGVVGAI
-75 TGADVAE
+75 TGEDVAR
-82 HTKPFSVGVTAPA
+82 HTRPFSVGVTTPVH
-95 RYYCAATD
+95 YFCAATD
-103 KARFVGEPVAVVVAK
+103 KVRFVGEPVAVVVAK
-118 SRYVAEDA
+118 SRYLAEDA
-126 AELVQVQYEPL
+126 ADLVRVEYEPL
-137 PAVVDPERALE
+137 PAVVDPEAALE
-148 PDAPVLHEAVGSN
+148 PDAPVLHEAVGTN
-161 LANNRRLVY
+161 LAGHRRLVY

-177 RDADVVIKE
+177 GEADVVLKE

-195 TPMETYGVI
+195 TPIETYGVI
-204 ARWDRFD
+204 VSWEPLD

-254 IKSLIYP
+254 IKTSIYP
-261 YIALIAV
+261 YIALIAL
-268 ASKLTGVAVKWI
+268 AARRTGVPVKWI

-286 LLASSTGTDRVAYRE
+286 LLASSSGTDRVAYRE
-301 LAARK
+301 LAAKK
-306 DGTVLG
+306 DGTILG
-312 MRFKWFD
+312 MRFRWLD

-346 QHLEVDASTVMTN
+346 QSLEVDASVVMTN

-377 TEGMM
+377 TEGML

-387 KLGLDPVE
+387 RLAMDPAE

-403 ASAFPY
+403 PAAMPY

-420 DYPATLDKAVELA
+420 DYPAAFEKALEIA
-433 KYDELRREQAT
+433 KYAELRREQAK
-444 ARAAGRYVGIGVAL
+444 ARAAGRYVGIGLAL

-496 KVDPLG
+496 KIDPLG
-502 RVTAILA
+502 RVIAILG
-509 TTPQGQGHQTIVAQI
+509 TTPQGQGHQTVVAQI
-524 IADELGLVPED
+524 VADELGLTPDEI
-535 VTVVDEMD
+535 TVVDEMD
-543 TFTRIWSISS
+543 TFTRVWSISS

-573 KLKAKLVAYAAHLMD
+573 KLKAKLVAYAAHLLD
-588 LPAESLEFRDGSVRP
+588 VSEAQLEFGDGAVRT
-603 KQGKGPSYSVK
+603 KAGKGPSYSIK

-640 FGFEVARSVDQEDRV
+640 FGFAVSKAVDAGDRV
-655 NSSNTYGFIAEI
+655 NSSNTYGFIAEV

-679 KILRYVSVHDAG
+679 TILRYVTVHDAG

-711 GGALYEELQYDE
+711 GGALYEELAYDAA
-723 DGQCLTATFMDY
+723 GQLLTGTFMDY
-735 LVPTACEAPP
+735 LVPTACEAP
-745 TIEIAHV
+745 TIDIAHV
-752 VSPSP
+752 ASPSP

-778 ANAVSDALAPLG
+778 ANAVSDALSPLG

-795 LPMTPSGLWKL
+795 LPMTPTRLYEL
-806 IERARRSPAAP
+806 IKKARKS
-817 ADRAPVER
+817 
-825 ADRSPAAPAA
+825 
-835 GHPRSEPTTRTPLQ
+835 

>member
-1 MTTPTG
+1 MTAPSGG
-7 AGQKWIGRSVKRV
+7 AGQRWIGRSVRRV

-35 HPPVGS
+35 HPPVGN

-55 RILGYDLREAL
+55 RILGYDLEAARAL
-66 AVDGVVGVI
+66 PGVVGVI
-75 TGADVAE
+75 TGADVAR
-82 HTKPFSVGVTAPA
+82 HSKPFSVGVTAPVH
-95 RYYCAATD
+95 YYCAATD
-103 KARFVGEPVAVVVAK
+103 KARFVGEPVAVVVAR

-126 AELVQVQYEPL
+126 AELVQVRYEPL

-148 PDAPVLHEAVGSN
+148 PDAPVLHETVGTN

-177 RDADVVIKE
+177 RDAEVVLKE

-195 TPMETYGVI
+195 TPIETYGVI
-204 ARWDRFD
+204 ARWDALD

-261 YIALIAV
+261 YIALVAL

-312 MRFKWFD
+312 MRFKWLD

-359 KSLTGP
+359 KCLTGP

-382 DRLAE
+382 DRLAAT
-387 KLGLDPVE
+387 LGLDPVE

-403 ASAFPY
+403 AGAFPY

-420 DYPATLDKAVELA
+420 DYPAALDKAVQLA
-433 KYDELRREQAT
+433 RYDELRREQAR
-444 ARAAGRYVGIGVAL
+444 ARAAGRYFGVGVAL

-502 RVTAILA
+502 RVLAILA

-524 IADELGLVPED
+524 VADELGSVPED

-543 TFTRIWSISS
+543 TFTRVWSISS

-588 LPAESLEFRDGSVRP
+588 LPPDSLEFRDGAVRP
-603 KQGKGPSYSVK
+603 KRGKGPSYSVK

-624 ESLPEGME
+624 ESLPAGME

-640 FGFEVARSVDQEDRV
+640 FGFDVARAVDAEDRV

-679 KILRYVSVHDAG
+679 RILRYVTVHDAG

-735 LVPTACEAPP
+735 LVPTACEAP

-770 SMTVPAVI
+770 SMTVPAVV

-795 LPMTPSGLWKL
+795 LPITPSKL
-806 IERARRSPAAP
+806 HAMIQKARK
-817 ADRAPVER
+817 
-825 ADRSPAAPAA
+825 
-835 GHPRSEPTTRTPLQ
+835 T